1 MHLFTFIAILIAIAA
16 ALTWLNDRINK
27 LPTSI
32 GVMLGGLLL
41 AAIVLSP
48 PNPSPENEWAKSL
61 LETFN
66 LSDLLLSIP
75 IADAT
80 PGSGSLLGLL
90 LFATALRVEPSIFMR
105 FRLTLITWLSTAGVI
120 ITAFGVAFLLW
131 LLIWMFEQERP
142 YFIYMLL
149 FGAILAPTDP
159 VAVMD
164 MFKKAKVAT
173 PVRDV
178 IAGEALVNDASS
190 IIMFLVVLAL
200 IPNNVRFDAMNSSSL
215 DWMKMFALE
224 IGGGMFTGAVI
235 GTIATILIRTS
246 RKNESVVLITIA
258 AAVATICVAPL
269 FLGSVPLATVTC
281 GMIIGRSALLRR
293 EQLSLHTNHLWW
305 VVETV
310 LTTII
315 FLLVGLELI
324 GLNFALY
331 KSALYG
337 LLTVPILL
345 IVRMVVVALPWMF
358 TRMFKK
364 NAMSGRDVIIMS
376 WCGLR
381 GTVSLAMA
389 VCIPAGVVGIGR
401 IEGEPVGEQMLI
413 ATFVVV
419 LVTLTLQGLTLP
431 ALVRFLYRKE
441 RLEEEALEA
450 AAAYGPQ
457 SSLENPRLPL

>member
-1 MHLFTFIAILIAIAA
+1 
-16 ALTWLNDRINK
+16 
-27 LPTSI
+27 
-32 GVMLGGLLL
+32 
-41 AAIVLSP
+41 
-48 PNPSPENEWAKSL
+48 
-61 LETFN
+61 
-66 LSDLLLSIP
+66 
-75 IADAT
+75 
-80 PGSGSLLGLL
+80 
-90 LFATALRVEPSIFMR
+90 
-105 FRLTLITWLSTAGVI
+105 
-120 ITAFGVAFLLW
+120 
-131 LLIWMFEQERP
+131 
-142 YFIYMLL
+142 
-149 FGAILAPTDP
+149 
-159 VAVMD
+159 
-164 MFKKAKVAT
+164 
-173 PVRDV
+173 
-178 IAGEALVNDASS
+178 
-190 IIMFLVVLAL
+190 
-200 IPNNVRFDAMNSSSL
+200 
-215 DWMKMFALE
+215 
-224 IGGGMFTGAVI
+224 
-235 GTIATILIRTS
+235 
-246 RKNESVVLITIA
+246 
-258 AAVATICVAPL
+258 
-269 FLGSVPLATVTC
+269 
-281 GMIIGRSALLRR
+281 MIIGRSALLRR